1 LGLVNGHSDHETAT
15 LAAPTAASWFD
26 QMRLVRNIGYVKR
39 RKRFAR
45 LSSVFGFIFL
55 AATFPLVFIWG
66 QSSNLVVIAYVFLFV
81 GFVLFNMGMQQ
92 LGKWSNTPRH
102 PRNDLALDAKLQAFS
117 DKYVLIHY
125 PRLGKRVVEHLLI
138 HPGGV
143 LVITAKDYPGKVI
156 VEGNRW
162 RRKGLGLSRMFGMS
176 GPQLGNPGI
185 ETEQGIG
192 AVEQTLKA
200 GQLEVDV
207 TGVVVFTSPVVD
219 LDIEEPVYP
228 TILLE
233 DLPGFVRSLEIDPSL
248 RSVDRDGLTA
258 LLGKGEELELQEIRR
273 TRRPV
278 KVKRR
283 AARAAG
289 ADK

>member
-1 LGLVNGHSDHETAT
+1 
-15 LAAPTAASWFD
+15 
-26 QMRLVRNIGYVKR
+26 MRLVRNIGYVKR
-39 RKRFAR
+39 RKRIAR
-45 LSSVFGFIFL
+45 LSSLFGFLFL

-66 QSSNLVVIAYVFLFV
+66 QSSNLVLIAYVFLFV
-81 GFVLFNMGMQQ
+81 GFILFNTGMQQ

-102 PRNDLALDAKLQAFS
+102 PRNDLALDAKLQSFP
-117 DKYVLIHY
+117 DRNYILIHY
-125 PRLGKRVVEHLLI
+125 ARVGKRVIEHLLI

-143 LVITAKDYPGKVI
+143 LVVTAKDYPGRVV

-185 ETEQGIG
+185 ETEQGIE
-192 AVEQTLKA
+192 AVEEALKA

-207 TGVVVFTSPVVD
+207 EGVVVFTSDAVD

-228 TILLE
+228 TIRLE

-248 RSVDRDGLTA
+248 RAADLDALAA
-258 LLGKGEELELQEIRR
+258 LLSKGEELEIQEFRR

-283 AARAAG
+283 AAKQPAG
-289 ADK
+289 VDK

>member
-1 LGLVNGHSDHETAT
+1 
-15 LAAPTAASWFD
+15 
-26 QMRLVRNIGYVKR
+26 MRLVRNIGYVKR

-45 LSSVFGFIFL
+45 FSSVFGFLFL

-66 QSSNLVVIAYVFLFV
+66 QSSNLVIVAYVLLFA

-102 PRNDLALDAKLQAFS
+102 PRNDLALDAKLQLLT

-125 PRLGKRVVEHLLI
+125 ARLAKRVVEHLLI

-143 LVITAKDYPGKVI
+143 LVITAKDYPGKVTAR
-156 VEGNRW
+156 GNRW
-162 RRKGLGLSRMFGMS
+162 RRKGVGLTRLFGMS
-176 GPQLGNPGI
+176 GPQLGNPSI
-185 ETEQGIG
+185 ETEQAIE
-192 AVEQTLKA
+192 AVEETLKA

-207 TGVVVFTSPVVD
+207 SAVIVFVSGLVD
-219 LDIEEPVYP
+219 LEVDEPTHP
-228 TILLE
+228 TILLD
-233 DLPGFVRSLEIDPSL
+233 DLPGFVRSLEVDSSL
-248 RSVDRDGLTA
+248 RATDRDKLTTR
-258 LLGKGEELELQEIRR
+258 LGKGEELERQEIRR

-283 AARAAG
+283 AA
-289 ADK
+289 